1 MFLTNCKPIKFS
13 ISKTFKTPPDSIII
27 IIEQN
32 ASLFFFREI
41 LNCEKSGKQK
51 ENYTFV
57 TNLENIS
64 FTLDITAFRNL

>member
-32 ASLFFFREI
+32 AYLFF
-41 LNCEKSGKQK
+41 LGKSSIAKK
-51 ENYTFV
+51 VENKKRIIHLLQTWKTFH
-57 TNLENIS
+57 LH
-64 FTLDITAFRNL
+64 

>member
-13 ISKTFKTPPDSIII
+13 ISKTFKSPPDRIII

-32 ASLFFFREI
+32 ASLFFREI

>member
-32 ASLFFFREI
+32 ASLFF
-41 LNCEKSGKQK
+41 LGKSSIAKK
-51 ENYTFV
+51 VENKKRIIHLLQTWKTFH
-57 TNLENIS
+57 LH
-64 FTLDITAFRNL
+64 